1 MIAFSSNSHAGELG
15 RRMYALAAELYP
27 ICRSLTGPGVRQ
39 TLARLAQ
46 IVPLE
51 VQEVP
56 SGTTVFDWEVPR
68 EWSVRDAY
76 IQDESGRRVV
86 DFHESNLHVVG
97 YSIPV
102 RTTLRWSDLKSHLH
116 HLPDRPDWVPYRN
129 SFAAENWGFCL
140 SHRQFQQLEALDEQV
155 YEVCIDSS
163 LEQGSLTYGEVFLPG
178 ETDDEVLIST
188 HVCHPSLA
196 NDNLSGIAVA
206 TYLAQEL
213 QQRARRYSYRFLF
226 IPATIGAITWL
237 YLNQDH
243 VARIKHG
250 WVLTGVG
257 DAGAPTYKRSR
268 RGNAEVDRAFAHV
281 LQHAGEGSA
290 LLDFE
295 PFGYDERQFCSP
307 GFDLPMGCLMRT
319 PHQRY
324 PEYHTSADNLDLIS
338 PASMSDSWSIC
349 LRVVELLEGNRRF
362 INRHPHGEPRLG
374 PRGLYQSFGT
384 GLPAR
389 EVQNAVLWVLNLCDG
404 QHTLLDIAERSK
416 LPFAAVH
423 QAAELLCDHE
433 LLAAMDTCPTTV
445 HRGNGSLLQT
455 ILH

>member
-1 MIAFSSNSHAGELG
+1 MIAVSSNAHAGELG

-27 ICRSLTGPGVRQ
+27 ICRSLTGPGVRR

-51 VQEVP
+51 VHEVP
-56 SGTTVFDWEVPR
+56 SGTAAFDWEVPR

-86 DFHESNLHVVG
+86 DFRQSNLHVVG

-102 RTTLRWSDLKSHLH
+102 RTTLRWSELKSHLH
-116 HLPDRPDWVPYRN
+116 YLPDRPDWIPYRN
-129 SFAAENWGFCL
+129 SFAAEDWGFCL
-140 SHRQFQQLEALDEQV
+140 SHRQYRQLEALGERV

-178 ETDDEVLIST
+178 ESNDEVLIST

-213 QQRARRYSYRFLF
+213 EQRARRYSYRFLF

-237 YLNQDH
+237 YLNRDH
-243 VARIKHG
+243 VADIKHG

-268 RGNAEVDRAFAHV
+268 RGNAEVDLAFAHV
-281 LQHAGEGSA
+281 LEHSGGGSA
-290 LLDFE
+290 VLDFE

-319 PHQRY
+319 PHRRY
-324 PEYHTSADNLDLIS
+324 PEYHTSADNLALICPES
-338 PASMSDSWSIC
+338 LADSWSIC
-349 LRVVELLEGNRRF
+349 LRVVEVLEGNRRF
-362 INRHPHGEPRLG
+362 VNRHPYGEPRLG

-384 GLPAR
+384 GLQAS
-389 EVQNAVLWVLNLCDG
+389 EIQHAVMWVLNLCDG
-404 QHTLLDIAERSK
+404 RHTLLDIAERSK
-416 LPFAAVH
+416 LPFATIH
-423 QAAELLCDHE
+423 RAAELLRDHE
-433 LLAAMDTCPTTV
+433 LLAATDAGPTIV
-445 HRGNGSLLQT
+445 HRGTGSLLQPL
-455 ILH
+455 LH